1 MVSDLYVSIYM
12 KDRCVC
18 AHLSADK
25 RKIVCV
31 YALKA
36 YKFMCLCMFFTLFM
50 LIKCLIMQPYVCMFL
65 CTLE

>member
-36 YKFMCLCMFFTLFM
+36 YKFMCLCMFFYTFHADKVFDYAT
-50 LIKCLIMQPYVCMFL
+50 ICLHVFVYA
-65 CTLE
+65 